1 MLTEEEFLVLDYLD
15 IFKIAGEPVMREDLE
30 SHVTNLSSAIKSLME
45 KGLIEQFFGEQWKI
59 TLKGENVISEERKAL
74 LERSGQKDKF
84 IHYCEEFEELN
95 REFKELVF
103 RWQMKDEGGVLVP
116 NDHRDVE
123 YDFAILEKMKT
134 IHERNKSLINN
145 IASIFPLYKRFISR
159 FERAYERLMSGEF
172 AYMDKARESYHNI
185 WFELHESLL
194 KLSGMS
200 RIE

>member
-15 IFKIAGEPVMREDLE
+15 IFKMTSESAMREDLE
-30 SHVTNLSSAIKSLME
+30 SYVTELLPIIKSLLK

-59 TLKGENVISEERKAL
+59 TSKGENAISEERKAL

-103 RWQMKDEGGVLVP
+103 RWQMRDEGGVLVP
-116 NDHRDVE
+116 NDHKDLE
-123 YDFAILEKMKT
+123 YDFAILEKMRT

-145 IASIFPLYKRFISR
+145 IASIFPFYRRFITR
-159 FERAYERLMSGEF
+159 FEKAYERLMSGEF
-172 AYMDKARESYHNI
+172 AYMDRARDSYHNI